1 MRTREECSKH
11 AEFCDRQAEATKD
24 AANKM
29 FLLDTA
35 EEWRKLARDPGDL
48 RSQLFM
54 RTKRIKGGFPR

>member
-1 MRTREECSKH
+1 
-11 AEFCDRQAEATKD
+11 
-24 AANKM
+24 M